1 MDALFPPGPQK
12 HLLLGNAVAFR
23 HDPLTAMIEAAQN
36 YGEIV
41 HFRFGPSHAY
51 LVTSPDT
58 IHYVLVE
65 RPDLFDAQPHFYRA
79 IQSALGHEL
88 FAPGDGVYK
97 RQQRASALPSDWLD
111 AHSQT
116 ITDSVS
122 DLPELWWAD
131 NRADV
136 FQTLRESTLKT
147 AANVVLGEAVTEALR
162 QFASAVP
169 NSAALQDRRFKS
181 PWTLRLPHADKAF
194 ELALERV
201 RQRRFRPS
209 GAPDAL
215 SRLASASV
223 PEDEIAAE
231 LIRLFHALHETA
243 AVTLTWA
250 LVLLAQHPDSQ
261 DELHAEID
269 AALAGDEPAAAE
281 LPQLGYAGMV
291 LHETMR
297 LYPPAWLVCR
307 QTRRETRIGSFFLP
321 AGSTVLCCPYI
332 MQRSP
337 RYFVEPQRFLP
348 ERFSESFEKRQRHFS
363 YAPFGTDSRLIND
376 SLMREMKLMLATVA
390 RRASVT
396 LSDNHPVGMIAA
408 QSLVPKEGLP
418 LLFHERAVPESA

>member
-23 HDPLTAMIEAAQN
+23 HDPLTAMIDAAQN

-97 RQQRASALPSDWLD
+97 RQQRASALPNDWLD

-122 DLPELWWAD
+122 ELSELWLAD
-131 NRADV
+131 SSADV
-136 FQTLRESTLKT
+136 YQALRESTLKT
-147 AANVVLGEAVTEALR
+147 AASVVLGEAVTESLR
-162 QFASAVP
+162 QFAGAVP

-209 GAPDAL
+209 GTPDAL
-215 SRLASASV
+215 SRLASACV
-223 PEDEIAAE
+223 PEDEIATE

-250 LVLLAQHPDSQ
+250 LVLLAQQPGCQAD
-261 DELHAEID
+261 LHAEID
-269 AALAGDEPAAAE
+269 ATLAGDEPAAD
-281 LPQLGYAGMV
+281 LPQLSYTGMV

-348 ERFSESFEKRQRHFS
+348 ERFSESFEKRQRRYS

-376 SLMREMKLMLATVA
+376 SLMLEMKLMLATVA
-390 RRASVT
+390 RRFSVSLT
-396 LSDNHPVGMIAA
+396 DSQTVRIMAA
-408 QSLVPKEGLP
+408 QSLAPQDRLP
-418 LLFHERAVPESA
+418 LLLHERAVPESA